1 MVTDEKKEENTLKF
15 VQLSDTH
22 LLRRRPTPG
31 KKVYDPALVTDD
43 GTKLK
48 AALRAAA
55 THPQRP
61 DLFFLTGD
69 LVHEGTSDDYRY
81 LHELLDECC
90 DGIPYYLCLGNHD
103 RHQAFYEG
111 FLGESERTGPY
122 FYSALQDG
130 LRIIALDTSP
140 KDGMAVG
147 ALPEEQLAYLRQE
160 LQAPA
165 PKGSIVILHHPPVG
179 NVLAGEGNLFVGLM
193 EHISPL
199 RPELCEAIRG
209 SDVKAVLSG
218 HTHFTSY
225 IYREGVFY
233 ATAAST
239 VCSGDNTASGDM
251 VMVESSSFLV
261 GEIGEEDVSFGV
273 ESMNPGRQIIAEITN
288 EMIEKNEDSG
298 NRLTE
303 WRRTN

>member
-1 MVTDEKKEENTLKF
+1 
-15 VQLSDTH
+15 
-22 LLRRRPTPG
+22 
-31 KKVYDPALVTDD
+31 
-43 GTKLK
+43 
-48 AALRAAA
+48 
-55 THPQRP
+55 
-61 DLFFLTGD
+61 
-69 LVHEGTSDDYRY
+69 
-81 LHELLDECC
+81 
-90 DGIPYYLCLGNHD
+90 
-103 RHQAFYEG
+103 
-111 FLGESERTGPY
+111 
-122 FYSALQDG
+122 
-130 LRIIALDTSP
+130 
-140 KDGMAVG
+140 
-147 ALPEEQLAYLRQE
+147 
-160 LQAPA
+160 
-165 PKGSIVILHHPPVG
+165 
-179 NVLAGEGNLFVGLM
+179 M

-288 EMIEKNEDSG
+288 EMIEKMKALE
-298 NRLTE
+298 TA
-303 WRRTN
+303 